1 MMKNAIFLLLLTSF
15 TLDTNARSCG
25 SYVKNGKKH
34 LIPCSLG
41 SVLPSSSPNSV
52 QSCRAQI
59 TVGGR
64 TINLQNRC
72 IVRPAG
78 KTGATTITKPE
89 GARLE
94 RMLDL
99 NATINRL
106 ADKYGVERA
115 LAHAVITVESAYRAN
130 VVSSKGA
137 IGLMQ
142 LMPATA
148 GSLGVE
154 DPFNPEQNID
164 GGLRFLAELKREF
177 QTDELALAAYNAGPN
192 AVRRAGR
199 EIPAYTETQNYVQ
212 RVIAYRDKYREEWK
226 EYLTKSPED
235 AAKKENAQTENS
247 SKTADKAVEIRTNQ
261 AAVAN
266 NEVDKSLEN
275 KAEADKSDG
284 KADTAKSEDE
294 TDTKQNSKLQTD
306 RPSN

>member
-1 MMKNAIFLLLLTSF
+1 MMRKTLLLVLLT
-15 TLDTNARSCG
+15 TLFYNESQARSCG

-41 SVLPSSSPNSV
+41 SVLQSSSPNPV

-94 RMLDL
+94 RMLSL

-148 GSLGVE
+148 GYLGVE
-154 DPFNPEQNID
+154 DPFIPEQNID

-199 EIPAYTETQNYVQ
+199 AIPAYAETQNYVQ

-226 EYLTKSPED
+226 EYLTKTPADAESATNPPVENNSVED
-235 AAKKENAQTENS
+235 
-247 SKTADKAVEIRTNQ
+247 KTDIA
-261 AAVAN
+261 
-266 NEVDKSLEN
+266 
-275 KAEADKSDG
+275 KSDG
-284 KADTAKSEDE
+284 GAAAAKSEDKKE
-294 TDTKQNSKLQTD
+294 SAANTAKSDDKTDTKQNSKAKTAKS
-306 RPSN
+306 SN